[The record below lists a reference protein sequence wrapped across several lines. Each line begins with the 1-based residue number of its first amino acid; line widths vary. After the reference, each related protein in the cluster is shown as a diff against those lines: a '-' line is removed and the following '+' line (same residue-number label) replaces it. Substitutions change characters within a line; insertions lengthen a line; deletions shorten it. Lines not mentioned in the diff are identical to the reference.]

1 MSKRQTRLEQ
11 RRGREEGWVSSHRL
25 SPQSSS
31 CSSPPKLELH
41 RQVGDGGGVEMK
53 HRLEWRRE
61 EV

>member
-11 RRGREEGWVSSHRL
+11 RRGREEGWVSSHRP

-31 CSSPPKLELH
+31 RSSPPKLELH

-53 HRLEWRRE
+53 HRLE
-61 EV
+61 